1 MDDGSIK
8 SKQSKGVLLNTQG
21 FSLKD
26 VTFLCKVISKK
37 FGISVWPRSQKK
49 ATQHQIYISGKS
61 YERLRD
67 LITPYFTEDMWY
79 KFPSPR
85 KKKEKVTQLPKE

>member
-8 SKQSKGVLLNTQG
+8 SKQSKGVLLNIQG

-37 FGISVWPRSQKK
+37 FGISVWHPLLIIKMHFDEERNDHKK
-49 ATQHQIYISGKS
+49 RLLNIRFIFLGRAMKD
-61 YERLRD
+61 YE
-67 LITPYFTEDMWY
+67 I
-79 KFPSPR
+79 
-85 KKKEKVTQLPKE
+85 